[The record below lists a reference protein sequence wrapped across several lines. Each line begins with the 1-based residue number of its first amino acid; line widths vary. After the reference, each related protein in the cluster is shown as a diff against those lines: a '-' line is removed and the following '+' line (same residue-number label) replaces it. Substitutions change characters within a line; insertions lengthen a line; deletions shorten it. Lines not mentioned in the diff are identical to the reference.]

1 MSLLF
6 RQTAPSIRCYYG
18 DVISI
23 GDIIDTMVGY
33 HNRPNHHN
41 YHYLT
46 QRNIHNAIN
55 IASVPVCSQH
65 AHDGL
70 CGGANGVELYTGEAC
85 EAIILLFLSFCPS
98 LCLRFVSVCLSVC
111 LPVLSFYGRL
121 YGCLIRSSAPFSLS
135 SFALS
140 RLFSLPVILLR
151 YLLFASS
158 SLPLPFVFLSLPLT
172 HTPPKGLQ
180 VSK

>member
-6 RQTAPSIRCYYG
+6 RQTAPSICCYYG

-121 YGCLIRSSAPFSLS
+121 YGCLIRSSAPLFPLLFRFVTSLLPSYHSLTLS
-135 SFALS
+135 SFCFFLS
-140 RLFSLPVILLR
+140 
-151 YLLFASS
+151 SS
-158 SLPLPFVFLSLPLT
+158 SLCLPLPTSYT
-172 HTPPKGLQ
+172 HAPERTPSQ
-180 VSK
+180 

>member
-6 RQTAPSIRCYYG
+6 RQTAPSICCYYG

-70 CGGANGVELYTGEAC
+70 CGDANGVELYTGEAC

-111 LPVLSFYGRL
+111 LPVLSSYSLLCTLFPLLFRFVTSL
-121 YGCLIRSSAPFSLS
+121 LPSCHSLTLS
-135 SFALS
+135 SFCFFLS
-140 RLFSLPVILLR
+140 
-151 YLLFASS
+151 SS
-158 SLPLPFVFLSLPLT
+158 SLCLPLPTSYT
-172 HTPPKGLQ
+172 HAPERTPSQ
-180 VSK
+180 